1 MDTRRIEMKNLLV
14 ALALTV
20 AVMPCAMAQS
30 GLVTL
35 PSKYSVAD
43 TTDRLEAAV
52 KSEPGFLVFGRMD
65 YQAIA
70 ATQNAKV
77 RPSQLLLFGRG
88 GGVQPLL
95 SAAPT
100 LAIDLPLKA
109 LVWEDESGKVW
120 VSHNTAEFLKDRHSA
135 LGVDKFLKQITDRT
149 ASFVKKAIE

>member
-1 MDTRRIEMKNLLV
+1 MKSLLV
-14 ALALTV
+14 ALALTIGI
-20 AVMPCAMAQS
+20 APCAIAQS

-35 PSKYSVAD
+35 PSKYSVVD

-52 KSEPGFLVFGRMD
+52 KSEPGFLIFGRMD

-70 ATQNAKV
+70 ATQSAKV

-100 LAIDLPLKA
+100 LGIDLPLKA
-109 LVWEDESGKVW
+109 LVWEDENGKVW
-120 VSHNTAEFLKDRHSA
+120 VSYNTAEFLKDRHSA
-135 LGVDKFLKQITDRT
+135 QGVDKFLKQITERT
-149 ASFVKKAIE
+149 ASFVRQAIE